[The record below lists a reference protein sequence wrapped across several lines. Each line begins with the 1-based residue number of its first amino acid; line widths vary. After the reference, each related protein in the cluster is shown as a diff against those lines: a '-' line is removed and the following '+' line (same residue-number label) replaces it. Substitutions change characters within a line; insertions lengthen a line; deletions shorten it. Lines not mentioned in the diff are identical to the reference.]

1 MAYSDKLKYIQ
12 DHKVVFVDEE
22 GELLTSIQNIIKEN
36 AFQAREYD
44 WTDDEMNNR
53 SKYEAYKI
61 MKTIEDFLK

>member
-22 GELLTSIQNIIKEN
+22 GKLLTSIQNIIKEN
-36 AFQAREYD
+36 AFQAREHD
-44 WTDDEMNNR
+44 WTDDEMNNK